1 MQRPW
6 SEQLMKSTKTLA
18 RFPKSG
24 RKVPEFYDE
33 NTRELTAYSYRI
45 IYAVDPNQVAI
56 TAVIHGKRML

>member
-1 MQRPW
+1 
-6 SEQLMKSTKTLA
+6 MKSTKTLA